1 MNVPHASFFLK
12 QGRFYVSILS
22 VGVLLF
28 FIKEIVFPK
37 SKTSVEDE
45 IMSEW
50 RRSPLWVE
58 DQKPQI
64 NPHKFQY
71 LKNHPHYCNSK
82 EIDLLI
88 LVASAPDHF
97 EEREA
102 IRATW
107 AASGA
112 LEKYRTKVLFLLG
125 QGKEQQTLIDQESNL
140 CRDIIQEDF
149 QVKYLNVNS
158 KWNQHGLHSRPLSPS
173 LGFLLQFDFE
183 NCNGIEMDGYF
194 LPSSQICPE
203 NRWWHF
209 RQCASSSCC
218 PQGSANQSNYRYD
231 ITFKILE
238 ERKVSIQLHFP
249 GCIKNSPIHGFQP
262 IPSGDNPLPMEM
274 MPTAHPEFTAGA
286 GYILPGPLI
295 PELYIA
301 ALNTKFLP
309 IEDVFTTGHCAKRI
323 GAHPPLHDSR
333 FSCGEMVIRECQMAN
348 MFTGHKVTPE
358 MQFSIFETLSE
369 QACKWIKQTFIL

>member
-149 QVKYLNVNS
+149 QDSYFNLTLKTVMGL
-158 KWNQHGLHSRPLSPS
+158 KWTAI
-173 LGFLLQFDFE
+173 F
-183 NCNGIEMDGYF
+183 
-194 LPSSQICPE
+194 
-203 NRWWHF
+203 
-209 RQCASSSCC
+209 C
-218 PQGSANQSNYRYD
+218 PQARYVLKTDDDIFVNVPLLHAALKAQQTNQ
-231 ITFKILE
+231 IT
-238 ERKVSIQLHFP
+238 

-274 MPTAHPEFTAGA
+274 MPAAHPEFTAGA

-369 QACKWIKQTFIL
+369 QACK